1 MMKTLHKIPG
11 VVNSRSSMVEDAA
24 RLIESLDER
33 EVLMSSKLQ
42 NLMEELRHELQKK
55 TTSRNVKIDTLI
67 RKYRPMASERERS
80 IIREHIIPVIGKL
93 TVAQVDV
100 KGFCESHL
108 GRPVSSAKKI
118 LKCFE
123 RILQGHDETFKL
135 PPVKYRNPGRKW
147 TSEHILTEEQ
157 VAQVIGR
164 VYEPYRPLCW
174 ISVYTLLRLGNVVN
188 LARKDVD
195 LKTEWV
201 KVNQTKTGKPVEIP
215 FSDPLRRVFAGLKRL
230 PLGPDDRLFPE
241 FKANPVAKA
250 VKRAFG
256 YAGIPWGSFHHFRHF
271 GACYLIDKGV
281 DLVTIRDL
289 LGHSDFKS
297 TLVYARIK
305 KEKLQQAVRAFN
317 G

>member
-1 MMKTLHKIPG
+1 MNPLYSNL
-11 VVNSRSSMVEDAA
+11 VQSSPVQDAT
-24 RLIESLDER
+24 RLIESLDEK

-67 RKYRPMASERERS
+67 RKYRPTASEREKS
-80 IIREHIIPVIGKL
+80 IIREHILPAIGKL
-93 TVAQVDV
+93 SVAQVDV
-100 KGFCESHL
+100 KAFCESHL
-108 GRPVSSAKKI
+108 DRPVSTAKKI

-123 RILQGHDETFKL
+123 RILQVHDETFKL
-135 PPVKYRNPGRKW
+135 PKVKFRNPGKKW
-147 TSEHILTEEQ
+147 TAEHILTEGQ

-174 ISVYTLLRLGNVVN
+174 IAVYSALRLGNVVN
-188 LARKDVD
+188 LVRKDVD
-195 LKTEWV
+195 IKTGWIQV
-201 KVNQTKTGKPVEIP
+201 KQTKTGKPVAVPI
-215 FSDPLRRVFAGLKRL
+215 SDPLRRVFSGLKRL
-230 PLGPDDRLFPE
+230 LLAPEDRFFPE
-241 FKANPVAKA
+241 VTSNPVAKA

-271 GACYLIDKGV
+271 AACHLINQDV
-281 DLVTIRDL
+281 PLEVIRDL
-289 LGHSDFKS
+289 LGHSDFRS